1 MSLFSS
7 RSRSDEIPMSC
18 SALRRLGRERRE
30 RSKMGPEDEQLESRG
45 ADRVTTGVG
54 VAIGN

>member
-1 MSLFSS
+1 MIPASS
-7 RSRSDEIPMSC
+7 
-18 SALRRLGRERRE
+18 SALRRLWRERRE
-30 RSKMGPEDEQLESRG
+30 PRRWWCCGGGWPKMGPEDEQLESRG